1 MTLSSKTKQF
11 RESLEAL
18 SREDLLEIIKAQ
30 DPELIKQINRIEWVF
45 ENKLNHLSWNDGT
58 PVLNRQLSNQE
69 LALLIDEPFE
79 LDKELLAAGISSEH
93 QRQLHAA
100 KDSVVW
106 AKQFLGAELRVY
118 QILILRD
125 PSLRKV
131 LRAGRRL
138 GKTFSLAIQLLHYS
152 YTHKDGRS
160 LVIAPMKTQVEL
172 IYQEILRISSKNE
185 VVMNSIS
192 RKVTSPQFMI
202 QFSNGST
209 IRFFTSGMKSGGKC
223 LTPDHEVLTTNGW
236 RNINQINVGEEI
248 LSWKDGQYFWD
259 TVNNF
264 WEYDYDNDLVVHD
277 GKQISFSVTN
287 NHKFAA
293 KTRAPGSKWKD
304 VEADNLKDYY
314 IPTGSISPV
323 APSTNIFS
331 KEELE
336 IWGWWLSEGS
346 GYIGKMSRISQTK
359 IYGRERVCQL
369 ANTLNIHYTTPK
381 KEIRIKWKPPIFS
394 GINAYDKFIPR
405 ELMTENNLQGLLD
418 GLLSGDGWI
427 RRDGWEY
434 SSSSYQLACDVQEI
448 AVRLGLR
455 ASIREKNI
463 LYTPVKG
470 GKPNR
475 HWVVSAYPK
484 TESILSKDNL
494 KKIHYKG
501 KVYCVTVP
509 NTGYFL
515 TRHNGLVHVT
525 GNSDVARGQEA
536 HLIILD
542 EMDYM
547 HADDLDALYAMLQKT
562 AEDQPDKVMI
572 GASTPTGRRERFW
585 EWCNSPRFK
594 EFWFPS
600 YCNPFFSK
608 EQEEEFR
615 EQYSSSGYRHEIEA
629 DWGEDSEGV
638 YPRKFIDR
646 AFVSPSWKYHPEI
659 MSARSFHVIGVD
671 WDKYGAGTNIVVLE
685 VCADNY
691 EDPKFRGKVRLYY
704 REEIS
709 KSEYT
714 LTRAVDRIIELNQ
727 IFNPKHIYVDRGYG
741 EVQVELLR
749 KHGVEN
755 PSSKMK
761 ERVKG
766 IGFGESIE
774 VRDPYTKLMIK
785 KEMKPYMVDN
795 LRQYLEREN
804 ILFPE
809 DDEEMYLQLISYV
822 VVRMTSSGRPV
833 FEAGGSAVDHA
844 HDALMLALLAITQN
858 YGDFARTNYA
868 DKTQSFS
875 NEFFMTK
882 PGTKDDEEEKSPSN
896 FITGRV
902 QALSTGMSRKKNS
915 SSRISRKMF

>member
-1 MTLSSKTKQF
+1 MTVSSKTKEF

-58 PVLNRQLSNQE
+58 PVSSRQLSNQE
-69 LALLIDEPFE
+69 LSLLIDEPFE

-106 AKQFLGAELRVY
+106 AKQFLGADLRVY

-172 IYQEILRISSKNE
+172 IYQEILRISAKNE
-185 VVMNSIS
+185 VVTNSIT

-209 IRFFTSGMKSGGKC
+209 IRFFTSGMKSGGK
-223 LTPDHEVLTTNGW
+223 
-236 RNINQINVGEEI
+236 
-248 LSWKDGQYFWD
+248 
-259 TVNNF
+259 
-264 WEYDYDNDLVVHD
+264 
-277 GKQISFSVTN
+277 
-287 NHKFAA
+287 
-293 KTRAPGSKWKD
+293 
-304 VEADNLKDYY
+304 
-314 IPTGSISPV
+314 
-323 APSTNIFS
+323 
-331 KEELE
+331 
-336 IWGWWLSEGS
+336 
-346 GYIGKMSRISQTK
+346 
-359 IYGRERVCQL
+359 
-369 ANTLNIHYTTPK
+369 
-381 KEIRIKWKPPIFS
+381 
-394 GINAYDKFIPR
+394 
-405 ELMTENNLQGLLD
+405 
-418 GLLSGDGWI
+418 
-427 RRDGWEY
+427 
-434 SSSSYQLACDVQEI
+434 
-448 AVRLGLR
+448 
-455 ASIREKNI
+455 
-463 LYTPVKG
+463 
-470 GKPNR
+470 
-475 HWVVSAYPK
+475 
-484 TESILSKDNL
+484 
-494 KKIHYKG
+494 
-501 KVYCVTVP
+501 
-509 NTGYFL
+509 
-515 TRHNGLVHVT
+515 
-525 GNSDVARGQEA
+525 SDVARGQEA
-536 HLIILD
+536 HLIVLD

-585 EWCNSPRFK
+585 EWCNSARFK

-646 AFVSPSWKYHPEI
+646 AFVSPPWKYHAEI

-691 EDPKFRGKVRLYY
+691 EDPRFRGKVRLCY

-749 KHGVEN
+749 KYGVEN

-833 FEAGGSAVDHA
+833 FEAGGSALDHA
-844 HDALMLALLAITQN
+844 HDALMLGLLAITQN
-858 YGDFARTNYA
+858 YGDFAKTNYA

-882 PGTKDDEEEKSPSN
+882 PGTKDDEEEKNPSN